1 MSIKNTEVHNF
12 IVLLFYYLTIN
23 YKHFLRALV
32 KFEQLIHIFIENK
45 ITETLLWKVGFTL
58 TDSSSPVPIIAE
70 IRIFSRPR
78 VARCVPP
85 VSDLHPPLPPSWS
98 NNESILLVTSCAT
111 LPPPTID
118 YRPRRRLTGAN

>member
-1 MSIKNTEVHNF
+1 MNTF
-12 IVLLFYYLTIN
+12 F
-23 YKHFLRALV
+23 RALD

-58 TDSSSPVPIIAE
+58 TDSSSPVPTIAE

-78 VARCVPP
+78 VARWVPP
-85 VSDLHPPLPPSWS
+85 VSDLHPPLPRSWS

-111 LPPPTID
+111 PPPL
-118 YRPRRRLTGAN
+118 P